1 MTNITAADVNKLRQ
15 MTGAGMMDCKK
26 ALQETNGD
34 FEQAIDYLRKKGQ
47 KVAAKRADREAN
59 HGYVVA
65 KTDADHTYAAILML
79 NCETDFVGKTEEFI
93 QFAKDII
100 DLGIKHRPKT
110 IAEVT
115 ALKLSTMSVE
125 DKLNDMLGKTGEKIQ
140 IAHYDFIE
148 APFVEAYN
156 HHGNRLATI
165 LGLNKKDVKGI
176 QEIGHEVAMQ
186 IAAMSPVAVDKE
198 NVPQDVVDREIEIGK
213 EQARE
218 EGKPEEML
226 EKIAMGKLNKFY
238 KDSTLLNQDYIKD
251 SKKTVRQFL
260 ADNDKDLTV
269 TTFIRLMLGA

>member
-15 MTGAGMMDCKK
+15 MSGAGMMDCKK

-59 HGYVVA
+59 HGYVIA
-65 KTDADHTYAAILML
+65 KTNADHTYAAILML
-79 NCETDFVGKTEEFI
+79 NCETDFVGKTDEFI

-100 DLGIKHRPKT
+100 DLGVKNKPKT
-110 IAEVT
+110 IEE
-115 ALKLSTMSVE
+115 LSSLRFPGLSVE
-125 DKLNDMLGKTGEKIQ
+125 EKLNEMLGKTGEKIQ
-140 IAHYDFIE
+140 IAHYEFIE
-148 APFVEAYN
+148 GPAVAAYN

-165 LGLNKKDVKGI
+165 LGLNKKDVKNLM
-176 QEIGHEVAMQ
+176 EIGHELAMQ
-186 IAAMSPVAVDKE
+186 IAAMSPIAVDKE
-198 NVPQDVVDREIEIGK
+198 NVSQEIINREVEIGK

-226 EKIAMGKLNKFY
+226 EKIAIGKLNKFF
-238 KDSTLLNQDYIKD
+238 KDNTLLNQDYIKD

-260 ADNDKDLTV
+260 SENDKDLTV
-269 TTFIRLMLGA
+269 TGFIRLMLGA

>member
-15 MTGAGMMDCKK
+15 MSGAGMMDCKK

-65 KTDADHTYAAILML
+65 KTNADHTYAAILML
-79 NCETDFVGKTEEFI
+79 NCETDFVGKTDEFI
-93 QFAKDII
+93 MFAKDII
-100 DLGIKHRPKT
+100 DLGIKHQPKT
-110 IAEVT
+110 IEELSALRLSNLSVAE
-115 ALKLSTMSVE
+115 
-125 DKLNDMLGKTGEKIQ
+125 KLNDMLGKTGEKIQ
-140 IAHYDFIE
+140 IAHYEFIE
-148 APFVEAYN
+148 GPAVAAYN

-165 LGLNKKDVKGI
+165 LGLNKKEVKNI
-176 QEIGHEVAMQ
+176 VEIGHELAMQ
-186 IAAMSPVAVDKE
+186 IAAMCPIAVDKE
-198 NVPQDVVDREIEIGK
+198 NVPQEIIDREVEIGK
-213 EQARE
+213 DQARQ

-226 EKIAMGKLNKFY
+226 EKIAVGKLNKFF

-269 TTFIRLMLGA
+269 TGFIRLMLGA

>member
-15 MTGAGMMDCKK
+15 MSGAGMMDCKK

-65 KTDADHTYAAILML
+65 KTNADHTYAAILML

-93 QFAKDII
+93 QFAKDIL
-100 DLGIKHRPKT
+100 DAGIQNKPKS
-110 IAEVT
+110 IEELS
-115 ALKLSTMSVE
+115 ALKLANITVE
-125 DKLNDMLGKTGEKIQ
+125 EKLNEMLGKTGEKIQ
-140 IAHYDFIE
+140 IAHYEVIE
-148 APFVEAYN
+148 GPSVAAYN

-165 LGLNKKDVKGI
+165 LGLNKKEVKNI
-176 QEIGHEVAMQ
+176 EEIGHEIAMQ
-186 IAAMSPVAVDKE
+186 IAAMSPIAVDKE
-198 NVPQDVVDREIEIGK
+198 NVPQDIIDREIEIGK
-213 EQARE
+213 EQARQ
-218 EGKPEEML
+218 EGKAEDML
-226 EKIAMGKLNKFY
+226 EKIAVGKLNKFY

-251 SKKTVRQFL
+251 GKKTVRQFL

-269 TTFIRLMLGA
+269 TGFIRLMLGA